1 MSGEELAR
9 LRFKSDEHDG
19 SPGFSA
25 MYFAYNLLF
34 TLGVLLMA
42 PYYAWRYRKTSFL
55 RESWR
60 ERWGLL
66 PESFQQ
72 SRREA
77 IWVHAVSVGETLA
90 IASLVQELQ
99 RRHPE
104 VNIFMSHVTPAGR
117 EAGEKRLPE
126 LRGRFYLPLDWQG
139 PVWRVLNRIR
149 PALLIIMETEIWP
162 NLLRAAHQAGAKVIL
177 VNARLSDRSLRG
189 YRLFR
194 FFMRKVFENVD
205 AVFAQ
210 TSLDAGRFL
219 EIGAPRGRVFV
230 MGNLKFDGQ
239 LPQRCEFASFLK
251 QAVAET
257 EHWPVWVAASTMAG
271 EEEQVL
277 TAWREIRAQHPRAL
291 LILAPRHP
299 ARCDEVARL
308 VQGQGFELIRR
319 SALVPDAQDLQRAL
333 RSSGILLLDTVG
345 ELASLFELA
354 NVVFVGGSLVRTGGH
369 NLLEPARWGKPVL
382 FGPHMENFRDAAQ
395 IFLQSKAAIQVRN
408 AQELAR
414 EILRLLEDEKQ
425 RRALGEAARGV
436 VARESGATDRILER
450 IAQLLHAAPSASSLG
465 SERVSG

>member
-1 MSGEELAR
+1 
-9 LRFKSDEHDG
+9 
-19 SPGFSA
+19 

-34 TLGVLLMA
+34 TLGILLMA

-55 RESWR
+55 RQSWR

-66 PESFQQ
+66 PECFQQ
-72 SRREA
+72 SRQES

-90 IASLVQELQ
+90 IAGLVHELQ

-104 VNIFMSHVTPAGR
+104 ISIFMSHVTPAGR

-126 LRGRFYLPLDWQG
+126 LRGRFYLPLDWPG

-149 PALLIIMETEIWP
+149 PALLVVMETEIWP
-162 NLLRAAHQAGAKVIL
+162 NLLRAAHKAGAKVIL

-194 FFMRKVFENVD
+194 FFMRKVLENVD

-210 TSLDAGRFL
+210 TSTDAARFL
-219 EIGAPRGRVFV
+219 EIGAPRERVFV
-230 MGNLKFDGQ
+230 VGNLKFDGQ
-239 LPQRCEFASFLK
+239 PPRSCEFAALLK
-251 QAVAET
+251 QTVADAER
-257 EHWPVWVAASTMAG
+257 WPVGVAASTMSG

-277 TAWREIRAQHPRAL
+277 IAWREIRARHPQAL

-299 ARCDEVARL
+299 ARCDEVARM
-308 VQGQGFELIRR
+308 VQQQGFELIRR
-319 SALVPDAQDLQRAL
+319 SALAADVEDLRCAL
-333 RSSGILLLDTVG
+333 RSPSILLLDTLG

-354 NVVFVGGSLVRTGGH
+354 DVVFIGGSLVPTGGH
-369 NLLEPARWGKPVL
+369 NLLEPARSGKPVL

-408 AQELAR
+408 AKELAR
-414 EILRLLEDEKQ
+414 EMLRLLEDEKQ

-436 VARESGATDRILER
+436 VARESGVTERILER
-450 IAQLLHAAPSASSLG
+450 IAQLLNPVPSASRLG
-465 SERVSG
+465 SGSAQG